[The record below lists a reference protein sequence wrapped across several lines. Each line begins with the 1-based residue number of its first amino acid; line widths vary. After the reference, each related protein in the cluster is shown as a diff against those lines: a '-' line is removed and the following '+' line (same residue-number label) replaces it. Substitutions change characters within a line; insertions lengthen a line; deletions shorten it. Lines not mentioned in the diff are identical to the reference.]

1 MPFTIMAQIL
11 LKKKLDLLRNLS
23 QEILKNCSVLLYG
36 MLLFYSEVSSQI
48 SRKIPEINILLKIN
62 Y

>member
-48 SRKIPEINILLKIN
+48 SQKIPEINILLKIN